1 MRIVRYLSIIT
12 LSSFA
17 VAQAFVLQILD
28 IGTINPIHISEVHF
42 FAAGNNFGGTIIRL
56 TPMMLDIPQDIDAD
70 GQIISCESQLR

>member
-28 IGTINPIHISEVHF
+28 IGTISPVHISEVHF